1 MIYIFLIR
9 EEENIFMKKKLLLYV
24 LLMIGL
30 MSCNLDSKL
39 SGNKGQKNNND
50 VKEFSDSLQE
60 DAFNNLYSN
69 QEKQKV
75 FTKNFGERKYKDLK
89 DLIVSVESGVP
100 LESLNNKVGISN
112 ISIGHVQKKEDLIP
126 YTNEEKKADEA
137 IKYLENILGDSGF
150 SELIKNV
157 CVLKDEYAL
166 IKDDF
171 YDVMGKIQNK
181 KTLLM
186 KNYKNNRDKIRRLT
200 QLQNELNKQHIELD
214 QLINKIDMAEN
225 EIRSSASFFDSA
237 QKRLKESI
245 IKRLESKKNT
255 SYALQLSRQAKMDA
269 SSSLINLESYSLKI
283 NEALGSKKDI
293 KDLVENAKTV
303 LASVSGVFFVIL

>member
-1 MIYIFLIR
+1 MF
-9 EEENIFMKKKLLLYV
+9 K
-24 LLMIGL
+24 
-30 MSCNLDSKL
+30 
-39 SGNKGQKNNND
+39 
-50 VKEFSDSLQE
+50 
-60 DAFNNLYSN
+60 
-69 QEKQKV
+69 
-75 FTKNFGERKYKDLK
+75 
-89 DLIVSVESGVP
+89 
-100 LESLNNKVGISN
+100 
-112 ISIGHVQKKEDLIP
+112 KKEDLIP

-225 EIRSSASFFDSA
+225 EIRSSACFSFFDSA

-255 SYALQLSRQAKMDA
+255 SYALQLSRQAQMDA
-269 SSSLINLESYSLKI
+269 SSSLINLESSSLKI

-303 LASVSGVFFVIL
+303 LASVSGEFFVIL

>member
-9 EEENIFMKKKLLLYV
+9 GEEKIFMKKNLLLYA

-30 MSCNLDSKL
+30 MSCNLDYKL
-39 SGNKGQKNNND
+39 SSNKGQKNNND
-50 VKEFSDSLQE
+50 VKEFSDSVQE

-89 DLIVSVESGVP
+89 DLIVPVESGVP
-100 LESLNNKVGISN
+100 LESLNNRVGISN
-112 ISIGHVQKKEDLIP
+112 ISIGNVQKKEDLIP

-181 KTLLM
+181 QTLLM
-186 KNYKNNRDKIRRLT
+186 ENYKNNRDKIRRLA
-200 QLQNELNKQHIELD
+200 QLQNEFNKQHIELD
-214 QLINKIDMAEN
+214 QLINKINMAEN
-225 EIRSSASFFDSA
+225 EIRSAAFFFDSA

-245 IKRLESKKNT
+245 IKRLERKKNA
-255 SYALQLSRQAKMDA
+255 SYALQLSRQAQMDA
-269 SSSLINLESYSLKI
+269 SSSLINLEASSLKR
-283 NEALGSKKDI
+283 NEALGSNKDI
-293 KDLVENAKTV
+293 KELIENAKTV
-303 LASVSGVFFVIL
+303 LAGVNGQ

>member
-1 MIYIFLIR
+1 
-9 EEENIFMKKKLLLYV
+9 MKKIAFICII
-24 LLMIGL
+24 MIDL
-30 MSCNLDSKL
+30 MSCNNLDFKL

-50 VKEFSDSLQE
+50 VKEFSDSVQE
-60 DAFNNLYSN
+60 DAFNNLDSN
-69 QEKQKV
+69 QEKQKA
-75 FTKNFGERKYKDLK
+75 FTKSFGERKYKN
-89 DLIVSVESGVP
+89 LIVPVDPAVSSES
-100 LESLNNKVGISN
+100 SNNKVGISD

-126 YTNEEKKADEA
+126 YTKEEKKADEA

-171 YDVMGKIQNK
+171 YDVIGKIQNK

-186 KNYKNNRDKIRRLT
+186 GNYKNNRDKIRRLT
-200 QLQNELNKQHIELD
+200 QVQNELNKQHIELD

-225 EIRSSASFFDSA
+225 EISSAAIFFDSA

-245 IKRLESKKNT
+245 IKRLESKKNA
-255 SYALQLSRQAKMDA
+255 SYALQLSRQAQMDA
-269 SSSLINLESYSLKI
+269 SSSLINLEAFSLKR
-283 NEALGSKKDI
+283 NEALGSKQDI
-293 KDLVENAKTV
+293 KELIENAKTV
-303 LASVSGVFFVIL
+303 LASVNG

>member
-1 MIYIFLIR
+1 
-9 EEENIFMKKKLLLYV
+9 MKKNLLLYA

-30 MSCNLDSKL
+30 MSCNLDYKL
-39 SGNKGQKNNND
+39 SSNKGQKNNND
-50 VKEFSDSLQE
+50 VKEFSDSVQE

-89 DLIVSVESGVP
+89 DLIVPVESGVP
-100 LESLNNKVGISN
+100 LESLNNRVGISN
-112 ISIGHVQKKEDLIP
+112 ISIGNVQKKEDLIP

-181 KTLLM
+181 QTLLM
-186 KNYKNNRDKIRRLT
+186 ENYKNNRDKIRRLA
-200 QLQNELNKQHIELD
+200 QLQNEFNKQHIELD
-214 QLINKIDMAEN
+214 QLINKINMAEN
-225 EIRSSASFFDSA
+225 EIRSAAFFFDSA

-245 IKRLESKKNT
+245 IKRLERKKNA
-255 SYALQLSRQAKMDA
+255 SYALQLSRQAQMDA
-269 SSSLINLESYSLKI
+269 SSSLINLEASSLKR
-283 NEALGSKKDI
+283 NEALGSNKDI
-293 KDLVENAKTV
+293 KELIENAKTV
-303 LASVSGVFFVIL
+303 LAGVNGQ

>member
-1 MIYIFLIR
+1 MFLIR
-9 EEENIFMKKKLLLYV
+9 EEENIFMKKKLLLYA
-24 LLMIGL
+24 LLMIDL

-50 VKEFSDSLQE
+50 VKEFSDSVQE

-75 FTKNFGERKYKDLK
+75 FTKNFGERKYKDL
-89 DLIVSVESGVP
+89 IVPVESGVL

-186 KNYKNNRDKIRRLT
+186 KNYKNNRDNIRRLT

-214 QLINKIDMAEN
+214 QLIDKIDIAEN
-225 EIRSSASFFDSA
+225 EIRSSAFFFDSA
-237 QKRLKESI
+237 QKRLKEGI

-255 SYALQLSRQAKMDA
+255 SYALQLSRQAQMDA
-269 SSSLINLESYSLKI
+269 SSSLINLEASSLKR
-283 NEALGSKKDI
+283 NEALGSKKNI
-293 KDLVENAKTV
+293 KDLIENAKTV
-303 LASVSGVFFVIL
+303 LASVSGEFFVIL

>member
-1 MIYIFLIR
+1 
-9 EEENIFMKKKLLLYV
+9 
-24 LLMIGL
+24 
-30 MSCNLDSKL
+30 
-39 SGNKGQKNNND
+39 
-50 VKEFSDSLQE
+50 
-60 DAFNNLYSN
+60 N

-89 DLIVSVESGVP
+89 DLIVPVESGVP

-171 YDVMGKIQNK
+171 YDVMGKIHNK

-225 EIRSSASFFDSA
+225 EIRSSAFFFDSA

-245 IKRLESKKNT
+245 IKRLE
-255 SYALQLSRQAKMDA
+255 
-269 SSSLINLESYSLKI
+269 
-283 NEALGSKKDI
+283 
-293 KDLVENAKTV
+293 
-303 LASVSGVFFVIL
+303 